1 MNSGTFSPSTL
12 IVLTPTKISVCFG
25 AIALSIICRS
35 RLAHSIN
42 RFFMLLLL
50 LIDGTNIQQK
60 NNPTKFLWGYFH
72 FFLAVIC
79 PTTTTILA
87 MDSFLKKETI
97 SSLFCVFPFVV
108 VTFFWAFVGWCCICF
123 DGCTQ
128 GEQSDKEEKNFFHF
142 VMNY

>member
-1 MNSGTFSPSTL
+1 MNSGTFSPSML

-25 AIALSIICRS
+25 VIALSIICRS

-42 RFFMLLLL
+42 RFFMSLLIL

-72 FFLAVIC
+72 FFLVVIC

-108 VTFFWAFVGWCCICF
+108 VTFWAFVGWCCICF